1 MAPALKRVAFF
12 DVDNTL
18 IRGSTLY
25 FLGRGM
31 YQRGFFCKADISR
44 FVLANLRF
52 RLTGKENPEEMKRW
66 QRAATDF
73 IGGHRVD
80 EIAKMAQEVYDEYVS
95 PALWQGTIDIAQT
108 HLSNDE
114 EVWLVTA
121 APEDMAHLI
130 SERLGFTGALGSR
143 AEAKDGIYTGAMSG
157 NLLHGKEKAVAI
169 KELAT
174 ERGFNLADCYAYSD
188 SHNDLPLL
196 LAVGHP
202 SVINPDA
209 VLRIR
214 ALREAWPIHD
224 FRRGRVINR
233 ILGPLFSRIAS
244 IAVLVLPR
252 RGRDRDR

>member
-1 MAPALKRVAFF
+1 MAPTRKRAAFF

-31 YQRGFFCKADISR
+31 YQRGFFSKTDISR

-52 RLTGKENPEEMKRW
+52 RLTGKENPEEIKRW
-66 QRAATDF
+66 QDAAIDF
-73 IGGHRVD
+73 IGGHNVKD
-80 EIAKMAQEVYDEYVS
+80 IAAMGQEVYDEYVS

-108 HLSNDE
+108 HLSHDE

-121 APEDMAHLI
+121 APEDMANLI
-130 SERLGFTGALGSR
+130 SERLGFTGALGSK
-143 AEAKDGIYTGAMSG
+143 AESKDGTYTGQMLG
-157 NLLHGKEKAVAI
+157 NLLHGKEKAIAI
-169 KELAT
+169 KELARQ
-174 ERGFNLADCYAYSD
+174 RGFDLGDCYAYSD

-209 VLRIR
+209 ILRIR
-214 ALREAWPIHD
+214 ALREGWPIHD
-224 FRRGRVINR
+224 FRRARVLNR
-233 ILGPLFSRIAS
+233 LLGPVVSRIA
-244 IAVLVLPR
+244 ALGALVTPR
-252 RGRDRDR
+252 WGRSKER